1 MARRTTNDEDGR
13 PSLTHMLQPTVLPS
27 QWAFGANSTSAFLRV
42 THDGLRCRIALHYV
56 DLHGS
61 PLVDYHSVVVP
72 LHSDADERAD
82 PPENL
87 EQFGS
92 AAIRK
97 GILLHRYVTFVGEL
111 LNWKWGRLPVHLQ
124 DKLRKFGVHFAAE
137 AEAIGDDKLLD
148 EVENWAKLNELA
160 EKQYGKKSKMCAI
173 M

>member
-111 LNWKWGRLPVHLQ
+111 LNWKWGRLIQNNMTCGSVLMYRNITQ
-124 DKLRKFGVHFAAE
+124 FNAMFNNGQWE
-137 AEAIGDDKLLD
+137 GC
-148 EVENWAKLNELA
+148 
-160 EKQYGKKSKMCAI
+160 QYICKI
-173 M
+173 N